1 MARLII
7 LLCLLCS
14 ATSCQTNDQDALFLA
29 MIHMAPVLANSV
41 EDIATNAQTI
51 ASAMKEAKERG
62 ADWVMTPELA
72 LTGYKFTQKIGIDW
86 IEPGVDKWVVQLQ
99 NTAKDLNMVLF
110 LSHLEQDPETLLRYN
125 TLFVI
130 NRDGMIIGRHRKI
143 NTLPGSESWSVP
155 GESPTI
161 VTVDGVSIGLMICA
175 DAWPP
180 DHAKILKN
188 KGAEILL
195 STANWAPGLYGP
207 GDSWEQRV
215 KETGLALFVNNRTG
229 AEDDLDM
236 TSAVSVLV
244 TPSPSGA
251 ERIFEYHSEDDTII
265 LLDYQ
270 RTEKA
275 LSGYQVVTF

>member
-1 MARLII
+1 MITQEAPK
-7 LLCLLCS
+7 
-14 ATSCQTNDQDALFLA
+14 QT
-29 MIHMAPVLANSV
+29 
-41 EDIATNAQTI
+41 
-51 ASAMKEAKERG
+51 
-62 ADWVMTPELA
+62 
-72 LTGYKFTQKIGIDW
+72 TQ
-86 IEPGVDKWVVQLQ
+86 
-99 NTAKDLNMVLF
+99 
-110 LSHLEQDPETLLRYN
+110 
-125 TLFVI
+125 
-130 NRDGMIIGRHRKI
+130 
-143 NTLPGSESWSVP
+143 
-155 GESPTI
+155 
-161 VTVDGVSIGLMICA
+161 
-175 DAWPP
+175 
-180 DHAKILKN
+180 ILKN

>member
-1 MARLII
+1 MARLVI

-14 ATSCQTNDQDALFLA
+14 ATSRQTNDQDVLSLA
-29 MIHMAPVLANSV
+29 MIHMAPVLANDV
-41 EDIATNAQTI
+41 EDLVTNAQTI
-51 ASAMKEAKERG
+51 ASAMREAKERG

-72 LTGYKFTQKIGIDW
+72 LTGYKFKQKIGVDW
-86 IEPGVDKWVVQLQ
+86 IRPGVDKWVVQLQ
-99 NTAKDLNMVLF
+99 NTANDLNMVLF

-130 NRDGMIIGRHRKI
+130 NRDGVIIGRHRKI

-161 VTVDGVSIGLMICA
+161 VTVDGVRIGLMICA
-175 DAWPP
+175 DAWPS
-180 DHAKILKN
+180 DHAQILKN

-195 STANWAPGLYGP
+195 SSANWAPGLYGP

-251 ERIFEYHSEDDTII
+251 ERIFEHHSEDDTII
-265 LLDYQ
+265 LFDYQ